1 MKQKIGNQ
9 IGHIDWFIFLP
20 VAGLLLFSMVFV
32 YSASAPISAEKF
44 GSVDK
49 LFINQA
55 IRVVFSLIILVIFS
69 KIDYHI
75 YQKIAKPI
83 ILTAI
88 ALLILVLIVG
98 DELKGARR
106 WVLFGPFSI
115 QPVEY
120 AKFAIVIYFSV
131 LLVKKQKVIKT
142 FNEGFV
148 PFLFWIA
155 IICVLI
161 ALQPNFSNMFL
172 VFIIAMTMMF
182 VGNTNLLHLIT
193 TVAIGIVGAGM
204 YAVSAPYRMARI
216 LAYFEVGNTSPNIT
230 KYQLQQALIAL
241 GNGGFLGLGPGQ
253 SRQSYLFLPESY
265 GDFIFSTIGEEYGF
279 LGLLLIFAA
288 FGLIFFR
295 GMLVAKKAPDILGYF
310 LAIGIILTLA
320 IYLFTNAAVNTGLLP
335 TTGVPLPFLSY
346 GGTAVLVYSAVIGIL
361 LNISAQANV
370 YTITNP
376 VISKK
381 SNEKNDKNINLQNE

>member
-1 MKQKIGNQ
+1 MEQKIENQ
-9 IGHIDWFIFLP
+9 VGHIDWFIFLP
-20 VAGLLLFSMVFV
+20 VVGLLLFSMVFV
-32 YSASAPISAEKF
+32 YSASAPTSVEKF

-49 LFINQA
+49 LFINQV
-55 IRVVFSLIILVIFS
+55 IRVAFSLIILIIFS

-75 YQKIAKPI
+75 YKKIAKPI
-83 ILTAI
+83 ILVAV
-88 ALLILVLIVG
+88 ASLVLVLIIG

-106 WVLFGPFSI
+106 WLSFGPLSI

-120 AKFAIVIYFSV
+120 AKFAIVIYFSY
-131 LLVKKQKVIKT
+131 LLVEKQKVIKT
-142 FNEGFV
+142 FYEGFL
-148 PFLFWIA
+148 PFIFWIA

-182 VGNTNLLHLIT
+182 VGNTNLLHLMAT
-193 TVAIGIVGAGM
+193 AFVGIIGAGM
-204 YAVSAPYRMARI
+204 YAVAAPYRMARI
-216 LAYFEVGNTSPNIT
+216 LTYFGIGNTSLNITNT

-253 SRQSYLFLPESY
+253 SKQSHLFLPESY

-295 GMLVAKKAPDILGYF
+295 GMIVAKKAPDVFGYF

-346 GGTAVLVYSAVIGIL
+346 GGTAVLIYSAVIGIL

-370 YTITNP
+370 YTINKNP
-376 VISKK
+376 VMSKK
-381 SNEKNDKNINLQNE
+381 SNEITNN